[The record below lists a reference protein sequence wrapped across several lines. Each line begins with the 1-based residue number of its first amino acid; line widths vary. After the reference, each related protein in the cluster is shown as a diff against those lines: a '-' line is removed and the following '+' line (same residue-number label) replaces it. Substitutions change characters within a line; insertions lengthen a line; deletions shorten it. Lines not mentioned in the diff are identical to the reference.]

1 MQALKI
7 DSPEVMMALWALA
20 LVLIA
25 AALLRM
31 QANQHRREME
41 EAKLRR
47 RLSRAEAWAAVVA
60 KSATINYR
68 KVPMPIPAI
77 GRQVLFHRT
86 GHEGICLDAK
96 QPMAA
101 VIAFVHGPR
110 SVNLTVFG
118 HKGDVFPMDGVR
130 LAEPGEQLETPY
142 CEWPPEA

>member
-1 MQALKI
+1 MQSLTL
-7 DSPEVMMALWALA
+7 DSPEVLMALLA
-20 LVLIA
+20 LTLLLIA

-41 EAKLRR
+41 DARLRR

-68 KVPMPIPAI
+68 KTPMPNAVI
-77 GRQVLFHRT
+77 GFPVLFHRT

-101 VIAFVHGPR
+101 IITFVHGPR

-130 LAEPGEQLETPY
+130 LADPGEQLETPY